1 MVLIYK
7 PVVKFEKL
15 SNVSLLKVFT
25 VVSPEVRKN
34 DFDERN
40 KLKSL
45 SLDQMDHMKGRSS
58 LFFNF
63 SFLTSKV
70 SELVL

>member
-1 MVLIYK
+1 M
-7 PVVKFEKL
+7 KFEKL
-15 SNVSLLKVFT
+15 SNVFLLKVFT

-58 LFFNF
+58 LFLNF

-70 SELVL
+70 SELAL